1 MKLKIYF
8 SRAYLFI
15 VHIIKIDFVVNS
27 KILQIKKKL
36 LKKIAP
42 DKKKKISSFSKS
54 LKQSDQVIETIDLGK
69 GSTVTRLRK
78 RKVCD
83 IAKNSSVN
91 KKIGKILY
99 NLSKFNNAK
108 NILEI
113 GTSLGISTVYLSSG
127 TNCSKVITLEG
138 CENTSNIALNSFTRF
153 GFENVNLIKG
163 DFSYTL
169 DKVLEKTDSFDLIF
183 FDGNH
188 NKIDTLN
195 YFNKCLKK
203 INSKSI
209 FVFDDINWSIEMKS
223 AWNQII
229 KNDMVTLSFSFM
241 RVGVL
246 FFKKDLKNKNYNF
259 L

>member
-1 MKLKIYF
+1 M
-8 SRAYLFI
+8 
-15 VHIIKIDFVVNS
+15 
-27 KILQIKKKL
+27 
-36 LKKIAP
+36 
-42 DKKKKISSFSKS
+42 
-54 LKQSDQVIETIDLGK
+54 GK
-69 GSTVTRLRK
+69 GSTVTHLKK

-91 KKIGKILY
+91 KKIGKIIH

-113 GTSLGISTVYLSSG
+113 GTSLGISTVYLSTANSY
-127 TNCSKVITLEG
+127 SKVTTLEG
-138 CENTSNIALNSFTRF
+138 CENTSNIALNNFTKF
-153 GFENVNLIKG
+153 SLDNIDLIKG
-163 DFSYTL
+163 NFSFTL
-169 DKVLEKTDSFDLIF
+169 DEVLEKTESFDLVF

-188 NKIDTLN
+188 SKIDTLN

-229 KNDMVTLSFSFM
+229 KNDVVTLSFTFL

-246 FFKKDLKNKNYNF
+246 FFKKDLQNKNYNF
-259 L
+259 LQ

>member
-1 MKLKIYF
+1 MKLKIYI

-15 VHIIKIDFVVNS
+15 VHLLKIDFHIDS
-27 KILQIKKKL
+27 KTLEIKKKL
-36 LKKIAP
+36 LKEIAIH
-42 DKKKKISSFSKS
+42 KKKKILSFSRS
-54 LKQSDQVIETIDLGK
+54 LKQSNQAIETIDLGK
-69 GSTVTRLRK
+69 GSTVTQLRK

-91 KKIGKILY
+91 KKIGKIIH

-113 GTSLGISTVYLSSG
+113 GTSLGISTVYLSTASS
-127 TNCSKVITLEG
+127 CSKVTTLEG
-138 CENTSNIALNSFTRF
+138 CENTSNIALKNFTRF
-153 GFENVNLIKG
+153 SFDNINLIKG
-163 DFSYTL
+163 NFSFTL
-169 DKVLEKTDSFDLIF
+169 NKVLEKTESFDLVF

-188 NKIDTLN
+188 SKIDTLN

-229 KNDMVTLSFSFM
+229 KNDMVTLSFSFF

-259 L
+259 F

>member
-1 MKLKIYF
+1 MKLKIYI
-8 SRAYLFI
+8 SRAYLLI
-15 VHIIKIDFVVNS
+15 VHMLKIDFYVDS
-27 KILQIKKKL
+27 KTLEIKKKL
-36 LKKIAP
+36 LKEITIE
-42 DKKKKISSFSKS
+42 KKKKIISFSKS
-54 LKQSDQVIETIDLGK
+54 LKQSNQVIETIDLGK
-69 GSTVTRLRK
+69 GSTVTQLRK

-91 KKIGKILY
+91 KKIGRIIH

-108 NILEI
+108 NILEM
-113 GTSLGISTVYLSSG
+113 GTSLGISTVYLSTASS
-127 TNCSKVITLEG
+127 CSKVTTLEG
-138 CENTSNIALNSFTRF
+138 CENTSNIASNNFTRF
-153 GFENVNLIKG
+153 SFDNINLIKG
-163 DFSYTL
+163 NFSFTL
-169 DKVLEKTDSFDLIF
+169 DEVLEKTESFDLIF

-188 NKIDTLN
+188 SKIDTLS

-246 FFKKDLKNKNYNF
+246 FFKKDLKNRNYNF